1 MKGKK
6 KAVKKKGK
14 KNVQSIKSSL
24 DGIDFASNLEKFCYI
39 ELKKA
44 NLHTKLKYEGKTFVI
59 VDKFEYKG
67 KKYQNIKIT
76 PDFVDEENGV
86 ILECKGFIRQN
97 ALFPMRWKL
106 MKKYFTDNNLDYD
119 LHLVFNQ
126 TEIKE
131 AINLIKLKYEEI
143 SNSTVKHIVPNP
155 NLVIN

>member
-1 MKGKK
+1 MKTK
-6 KAVKKKGK
+6 KKKGK
-14 KNVQSIKSSL
+14 KNVQSVKSSL
-24 DGIDFASNLEKFCYI
+24 DGIDFASNLEKFCYQ

-44 NLHTKLKYEGKTFVI
+44 GLHTKLKYESKTFVI
-59 VDKFEYKG
+59 VDKFEYQG

-106 MKKYFTDNNLDYD
+106 MKKYFKDNNLNYD

-131 AINLIKLKYEEI
+131 AINQIKLKYE
-143 SNSTVKHIVPNP
+143 NT
-155 NLVIN
+155 